1 MSLSLEPR
9 QTWTE
14 VFPVVKDVFRE
25 GGAVAFACSALLL
38 LLYRLLPRVRR
49 TPGWLILRAA
59 VCEALVSI
67 VFFLFYYF
75 GKDKDHAEWEM
86 SGDGVLLVLLIG
98 LIGLQ
103 AAADAWRLLVFVDL
117 LAIYRNPFHP
127 DRSRMWYPL
136 FVLFISL
143 VVVGSLFPT
152 SIAAIFTGIDN
163 ASAVPAH
170 EAYMADP
177 DKNALIVL
185 CCGFIFVPF
194 GLLVISG
201 GGLYLFVR
209 LNITS
214 ALRGG
219 ADGASG
225 IGASHASIS
234 FLARQ
239 RVMRH
244 ATAHLLLAA
253 AQLSAA
259 LALTLL
265 VYLSPNLYGEEA
277 LWLAIACLVVG
288 RPAFNLLGWLV
299 INDVV
304 YMFTGCCS
312 FTKPWRVAHAA
323 AARRLAPAW
332 RRDSFRP
339 TPLAAADDAATAHA
353 TGTASPRGDIE
364 AGGRATDGGGGAA
377 EAAARRPSATK
388 LQGALWPR
396 LYSMREARERRSVK
410 LQGIEEVG
418 FKEELRFEL
427 VYDVALGIGE
437 LAQREASLD
446 ALGAAPEPWRNSVD
460 LGDIRRGGLARAS
473 AGAPLG
479 TPFASPELTIA
490 PLLADATAHAAA
502 LAAAQRSGGANGHA
516 RHRSDGAA
524 LEKPLLANGGRSPG
538 APRPPGAA
546 PFSPS
551 ATTAAAAA
559 ALFTPPT
566 AGTAMSLG
574 PSRASSALDHGAAN
588 HSSSGGARAPWSS
601 ASLAPS
607 IGRSASDGQL
617 DAAARREMLAAA
629 PHSRALHYEVE
640 AFRRIRHHFGVTA
653 GTYARAFPDDLTALG
668 AHWRQRLKESVSEG
682 ASGSFFYRV
691 AQPGHSASAH
701 GIASRFIVKQITRE
715 EKRALMA
722 LLPAYEA
729 HVARRRGRSLIQYY
743 GCHSMSLR
751 WKWSGKVYF
760 VVMRNFLPV
769 RSWLTFDL
777 KGATANRR
785 ALAAKFLHQI
795 HAGADPRGGAA
806 YGTLR
811 DWEWLDIAMHID
823 VPDAAK
829 AELAETLQADAAFL
843 AEQGLL
849 DYSLLVGIHRLP
861 PSMPPAQREAR
872 VEALAAQGGYVSRD
886 RQKVYFFGIIDVL
899 ETYSLRWQA
908 QRAALTAGYYALC
921 RGADADGISAMTPDD
936 YADRFY
942 TFVLHEVLAL
952 PPPPGEASARA
963 VGGARGSLS
972 SYGRWSHLWQRRR
985 RGLVQERIEI
995 ERADQMRRIEE
1006 LEEALRAAREHERHE
1021 I

>member
-312 FTKPWRVAHAA
+312 FTKPWRV
-323 AARRLAPAW
+323 
-332 RRDSFRP
+332 
-339 TPLAAADDAATAHA
+339 
-353 TGTASPRGDIE
+353 
-364 AGGRATDGGGGAA
+364 
-377 EAAARRPSATK
+377 
-388 LQGALWPR
+388 
-396 LYSMREARERRSVK
+396 
-410 LQGIEEVG
+410 
-418 FKEELRFEL
+418 
-427 VYDVALGIGE
+427 
-437 LAQREASLD
+437 
-446 ALGAAPEPWRNSVD
+446 
-460 LGDIRRGGLARAS
+460 
-473 AGAPLG
+473 
-479 TPFASPELTIA
+479 
-490 PLLADATAHAAA
+490 
-502 LAAAQRSGGANGHA
+502 
-516 RHRSDGAA
+516 
-524 LEKPLLANGGRSPG
+524 
-538 APRPPGAA
+538 
-546 PFSPS
+546 
-551 ATTAAAAA
+551 
-559 ALFTPPT
+559 
-566 AGTAMSLG
+566 
-574 PSRASSALDHGAAN
+574 
-588 HSSSGGARAPWSS
+588 
-601 ASLAPS
+601 
-607 IGRSASDGQL
+607 
-617 DAAARREMLAAA
+617 
-629 PHSRALHYEVE
+629 
-640 AFRRIRHHFGVTA
+640 
-653 GTYARAFPDDLTALG
+653 
-668 AHWRQRLKESVSEG
+668 
-682 ASGSFFYRV
+682 
-691 AQPGHSASAH
+691 
-701 GIASRFIVKQITRE
+701 
-715 EKRALMA
+715 
-722 LLPAYEA
+722 
-729 HVARRRGRSLIQYY
+729 
-743 GCHSMSLR
+743 
-751 WKWSGKVYF
+751 
-760 VVMRNFLPV
+760 VVV
-769 RSWLTFDL
+769 
-777 KGATANRR
+777 
-785 ALAAKFLHQI
+785 
-795 HAGADPRGGAA
+795 
-806 YGTLR
+806 
-811 DWEWLDIAMHID
+811 
-823 VPDAAK
+823 
-829 AELAETLQADAAFL
+829 
-843 AEQGLL
+843 
-849 DYSLLVGIHRLP
+849 
-861 PSMPPAQREAR
+861 
-872 VEALAAQGGYVSRD
+872 
-886 RQKVYFFGIIDVL
+886 
-899 ETYSLRWQA
+899 
-908 QRAALTAGYYALC
+908 
-921 RGADADGISAMTPDD
+921 
-936 YADRFY
+936 
-942 TFVLHEVLAL
+942 
-952 PPPPGEASARA
+952 
-963 VGGARGSLS
+963 
-972 SYGRWSHLWQRRR
+972 
-985 RGLVQERIEI
+985 
-995 ERADQMRRIEE
+995 
-1006 LEEALRAAREHERHE
+1006 
-1021 I
+1021 

>member
-1 MSLSLEPR
+1 M
-9 QTWTE
+9 
-14 VFPVVKDVFRE
+14 KDVFRE

-332 RRDSFRP
+332 RRDSSGPRRSPPPTTPPP
-339 TPLAAADDAATAHA
+339 TPPAPRRHAAT
-353 TGTASPRGDIE
+353 SK
-364 AGGRATDGGGGAA
+364 AGGRATDGGGGGGAA

-479 TPFASPELTIA
+479 TPFASPEMTIA

-538 APRPPGAA
+538 APRPPGAP

-574 PSRASSALDHGAAN
+574 PSRASSALDHGAAG

-607 IGRSASDGQL
+607 IG
-617 DAAARREMLAAA
+617 
-629 PHSRALHYEVE
+629 
-640 AFRRIRHHFGVTA
+640 
-653 GTYARAFPDDLTALG
+653 ARA
-668 AHWRQRLKESVSEG
+668 RL
-682 ASGSFFYRV
+682 R
-691 AQPGHSASAH
+691 
-701 GIASRFIVKQITRE
+701 R
-715 EKRALMA
+715 
-722 LLPAYEA
+722 PA
-729 HVARRRGRSLIQYY
+729 R
-743 GCHSMSLR
+743 
-751 WKWSGKVYF
+751 
-760 VVMRNFLPV
+760 
-769 RSWLTFDL
+769 
-777 KGATANRR
+777 
-785 ALAAKFLHQI
+785 
-795 HAGADPRGGAA
+795 RGGAA
-806 YGTLR
+806 R
-811 DWEWLDIAMHID
+811 DARGG
-823 VPDAAK
+823 
-829 AELAETLQADAAFL
+829 AAFARPPLRGRGVPSHPPPCRCDGRDVCARLPRRFDGAGRAL
-843 AEQGLL
+843 APAAEGERLGGRVGLL
-849 DYSLLVGIHRLP
+849 LLSRRPAGPLGVG
-861 PSMPPAQREAR
+861 
-872 VEALAAQGGYVSRD
+872 
-886 RQKVYFFGIIDVL
+886 
-899 ETYSLRWQA
+899 
-908 QRAALTAGYYALC
+908 
-921 RGADADGISAMTPDD
+921 
-936 YADRFY
+936 
-942 TFVLHEVLAL
+942 
-952 PPPPGEASARA
+952 ARA
-963 VGGARGSLS
+963 RARAS
-972 SYGRWSHLWQRRR
+972 SSSRSRGRRSAH
-985 RGLVQERIEI
+985 
-995 ERADQMRRIEE
+995 
-1006 LEEALRAAREHERHE
+1006 
-1021 I
+1021 